1 MIYVEW
7 LAAQAHAGTLLIIN
21 ALFSTLSAIMF
32 AALHVA
38 LRKRRYIQGMLWMAA
53 SHAGIAAG
61 FIVLIVPAF
70 RVVVI
75 GSSVVGNL
83 LIDLGTTFSLVSF
96 WLYLDRPFRIWP
108 LIVLVS
114 VMGLLEVIYVG
125 VVGQLY
131 QFMIPAGTTLRG
143 MLTVAAGVMLW
154 QCRDES
160 RRAAARVGAAF
171 HFLWALALLARCL
184 WWLAHADMVIGVD
197 PTANFGLL
205 TRLLL
210 TWVITPGFL
219 WMLTRQFD
227 AELVRYASQDALT
240 GLSNRRVIWELGQ
253 RAAVD
258 ASRRRQRIG
267 VVMID
272 VDHFK
277 GINDRWGHVGGDEA
291 LVAIADRLRLHV
303 PPPHRLGRVG
313 GEEFMV
319 LLLDADDW
327 AAGLVAE
334 RLRQAVEGEPILL
347 NARDSL
353 ACTVSVGLHVAQP
366 GEAWNDM
373 VMTADSALYAA
384 KRGGRN
390 RVVVSSAGGSPTV
403 AIESRTATGQG
414 Y

>member
-1 MIYVEW
+1 VEW
-7 LAAQAHAGTLLIIN
+7 LAGLAHAGTLLIIN
-21 ALFSTLSAIMF
+21 ALFATLSAVMF
-32 AALHVA
+32 GALHIA
-38 LRKRRYIQGMLWMAA
+38 LRKRRYIHGLLWMAV
-53 SHAGIAAG
+53 SHACTGAG
-61 FIVLIVPAF
+61 FIVLVSPVFPVPLL
-70 RVVVI
+70 
-75 GSSVVGNL
+75 GSTLLGNL
-83 LIDLGTTFSLVSF
+83 LIDLGTTFSLVAF

-108 LIVLVS
+108 LLVLVS
-114 VMGLLEVIYVG
+114 VVGFLEVFDVA
-125 VVGQLY
+125 VQGQFY
-131 QFMIPAGTTLRG
+131 RFTVPMGTTLRG
-143 MLTVAAGVMLW
+143 ILTVAAGVMLW

-171 HFLWALALLARCL
+171 HFLWALTLLTRGL
-184 WWLAHADMVIGVD
+184 WWLTHADTVARVD
-197 PTANFGLL
+197 PTSSFGLVA
-205 TRLLL
+205 RLLL

-240 GLSNRRVIWELGQ
+240 GLSNRRVIWEHGQ
-253 RAAVD
+253 RAVAD
-258 ASRRRQRIG
+258 AARRRQRIG

-277 GINDRWGHVGGDEA
+277 AINDRWGHVGGDEA
-291 LVAIADRLRLHV
+291 LVAIADRLGAHV

-366 GEAWNDM
+366 GEPWNEM
-373 VMTADSALYAA
+373 VKTADGALYAA

-390 RVVVSSAGGSPTV
+390 RVVTSSAADVPV
-403 AIESRTATGQG
+403 LAFDSRIARG
-414 Y
+414 